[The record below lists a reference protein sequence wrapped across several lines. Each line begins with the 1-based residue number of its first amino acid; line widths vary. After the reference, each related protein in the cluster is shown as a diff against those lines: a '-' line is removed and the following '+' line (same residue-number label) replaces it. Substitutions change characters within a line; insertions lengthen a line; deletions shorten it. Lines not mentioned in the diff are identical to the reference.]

1 MARSYPDQLG
11 PGAYVSTTEIFDPSL
26 IQQMDVQS
34 DEFKEF
40 LNILT
45 RTINDMNLLLNI
57 KDTGYYVLQEFV
69 NSQVYF
75 ADPTLSSTTAQA
87 PTLRNVFRKVINFG
101 TLPNS
106 GTTSVAHGLTIDN
119 NWIFTRMYG
128 CSTNP
133 GTAFVPIPNQDIKL
147 SADATNVTITTTAAY
162 AGYTTTYIVLEYIKQ

>member
-26 IQQMDVQS
+26 IDQLDVQS

-45 RTINDMNLLLNI
+45 RTINDMNLLLNL

-75 ADPTLSSTTAQA
+75 PNTALSSTTASDRDWE
-87 PTLRNVFRKVINFG
+87 TL
-101 TLPNS
+101 
-106 GTTSVAHGLTIDN
+106 
-119 NWIFTRMYG
+119 
-128 CSTNP
+128 
-133 GTAFVPIPNQDIKL
+133 
-147 SADATNVTITTTAAY
+147 
-162 AGYTTTYIVLEYIKQ
+162 